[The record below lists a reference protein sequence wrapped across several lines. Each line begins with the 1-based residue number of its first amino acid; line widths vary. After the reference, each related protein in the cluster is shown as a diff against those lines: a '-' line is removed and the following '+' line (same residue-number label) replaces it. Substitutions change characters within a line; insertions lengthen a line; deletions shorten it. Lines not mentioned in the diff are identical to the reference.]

1 MQDILITPQPLLTS
15 GEPSIV
21 FTASGDVSPITLN
34 VISGVSPISG
44 VSQAGSGITSLSFEG
59 TQGQL
64 FSIIDNLSSGTL
76 FSVSD
81 IAGLPFME
89 IDASGDIKL
98 AQFGNTVTTY
108 KPIQFSNTGIP
119 THQEGMLFYD
129 DDNKALAYYNEEAD
143 VTLQIGQEQ
152 FLRSRNTTGATIT
165 NGSIVIITG
174 AHGNVAPTI
183 SGAIATS
190 ESASQVIGVA
200 THNIEDNSFG
210 YVTTYGIVRDVDTSA
225 FSDGDEIFLSSTS
238 VGSGTPIVPPLP
250 NYKVSIGH
258 VIRSHAT
265 AGSMLV
271 QVKSPKLAGGDTKSE
286 YPVYVSGIPFV
297 TASGN
302 GGDSAVLGYD
312 SDFNWDSGNSR
323 LGIGTATP
331 EAKLDI
337 TSNTTSDQAPRTI
350 LSITGK
356 TGSGTNWSGTD
367 VEAGYTHTDG
377 SADPLVTNITPINNK
392 IYVIVYTISGL
403 SAGRFDFI
411 DFGGVRK
418 NVYNGSNGTYTISL
432 KAENST
438 DPLELTPRSDF
449 AGTVSIDSI
458 TSVEPREAIVSIRTS
473 DGTIANEIRAGVS
486 ESQPSNS
493 IYIGYEAGQSA
504 SGVGS
509 PSNTAVG
516 RLALRSNV
524 LGGYNT
530 VFGYL
535 SATECTQ
542 NSYLTL
548 VGHRVLPYFRSNSTN
563 VYNTAIGTN
572 IAWGSSFTGLS
583 NILIGNNIFSN
594 TATTASNNI
603 AIGLSSMYVA
613 TTASNNISV
622 GNSSL
627 RNHTTGNQNVALGDS
642 AGRNDGSNTSLTV
655 TNNSVFIGYNTKASG
670 DSQTNQIVI
679 GHQAVGNGSN
689 SVTLG
694 NTSITKTILNGD
706 VGIDT
711 ISPGAKLHAVA
722 TSATDV
728 GVIVEGAAAQTANLT
743 EWRTSA
749 GDVLTSIDNDGN
761 VDISGILRCNDIGVT
776 TGTLSINAGN
786 GSPVYFKFNNTVEYV
801 LNAASFR
808 PNNLA
813 KDLGT
818 DTYRW
823 TNLYTK
829 NIYASGT
836 ITNPK
841 GEYNAESFGL
851 LAEAAA
857 SGVAF
862 GYDAEATGTRSTA
875 IGYLT
880 RATTDSVSVGM
891 RSTSKFRSTSIGPQ
905 AGVSILGGQYTD
917 LMGYSAGNGSPLLS
931 SSVGVGGFSLNSAS
945 GTGLTAFGFRSLTRA
960 SGNYNIAI
968 GYEAGQ
974 DVVGTGNIT
983 ICHRDSKNTIGTN
996 DAKLNINDMIKG
1008 DFNAGTLGINT
1019 DYNPG
1024 ATLHAIAAN
1033 TTDVVGL
1040 FEGVAGQSANVLEVK
1055 DSDGNTDFS
1064 VTAGGTTNARGL
1076 VLTNA
1081 ITLNTGYYIQWGGGN
1096 NRIRGFSGGV
1106 GGGRIELI
1114 AGANDGEG
1122 GEEIP
1127 LVARGDGRGGKG
1139 AVIMGQNRDTD
1150 YHLEVVG
1157 SGSFDGV
1164 NISGALTFPIQED
1177 IGAGDQDFMIK
1188 YDPSF
1193 QAAGGT
1199 GAVARISTNMSA
1211 SGAVTPIHIIA
1222 GTSGNVNYNGLK
1234 VFENNINIYSDIYP
1248 QSSFS
1253 SNNPSFGTST
1263 NPFYK
1268 GHVSEFIVGNYFSQ
1282 ATLVGD
1288 GQNKLG
1294 LRNGTNAQTFNLY
1307 NTYTSA
1313 SNYARLQILGDGTDY
1328 VIKAANAGASSQG
1341 NTILRAGAATTI
1353 PSVIQGAASQS
1364 ASLTEWQNSS
1374 SDVLTQVDAT
1384 GSISTA
1390 APTYIYTSGALGDA
1404 DYNRIKIYNMSI
1416 S

>member
-190 ESASQVIGVA
+190 ESASQAIGVA

-516 RLALRSNV
+516 RLALSSNV
-524 LGGYNT
+524 QGGYNT

-535 SATECTQ
+535 NATICTQ
-542 NSYLTL
+542 NSYMTL
-548 VGHRVLPYFRSNSTN
+548 VGHNMLPYFRSPSTN

-572 IAWGSSFTGLS
+572 IAYGTSFTGMS
-583 NILIGNNIFSN
+583 NTLIGNSILSN

-603 AIGLSSMYVA
+603 AMGLYTMYVA
-613 TTASNNISV
+613 TTASNNVSI
-622 GNSSL
+622 GNQSL

-642 AGRNDGSNTSLTV
+642 AGKYYGSNSNLTV

-694 NTSITKTILNGD
+694 NTSITKTVLNGD
-706 VGIDT
+706 VGINT

-722 TSATDV
+722 
-728 GVIVEGAAAQTANLT
+728 
-743 EWRTSA
+743 
-749 GDVLTSIDNDGN
+749 
-761 VDISGILRCNDIGVT
+761 
-776 TGTLSINAGN
+776 
-786 GSPVYFKFNNTVEYV
+786 
-801 LNAASFR
+801 AS
-808 PNNLA
+808 
-813 KDLGT
+813 
-818 DTYRW
+818 
-823 TNLYTK
+823 
-829 NIYASGT
+829 
-836 ITNPK
+836 
-841 GEYNAESFGL
+841 
-851 LAEAAA
+851 
-857 SGVAF
+857 
-862 GYDAEATGTRSTA
+862 
-875 IGYLT
+875 
-880 RATTDSVSVGM
+880 
-891 RSTSKFRSTSIGPQ
+891 
-905 AGVSILGGQYTD
+905 
-917 LMGYSAGNGSPLLS
+917 
-931 SSVGVGGFSLNSAS
+931 
-945 GTGLTAFGFRSLTRA
+945 
-960 SGNYNIAI
+960 
-968 GYEAGQ
+968 
-974 DVVGTGNIT
+974 
-983 ICHRDSKNTIGTN
+983 
-996 DAKLNINDMIKG
+996 
-1008 DFNAGTLGINT
+1008 
-1019 DYNPG
+1019 
-1024 ATLHAIAAN
+1024 

-1040 FEGVAGQSANVLEVK
+1040 FEGAAGQSANVLEVK
-1055 DSDGNTDFS
+1055 DSAGNTDFCVDAVGRTNVDFLGVARA
-1064 VTAGGTTNARGL
+1064 VTL
-1076 VLTNA
+1076 QSS
-1081 ITLNTGYYIQWGGGN
+1081 YYVEWGGGN
-1096 NRIRGFSGGV
+1096 NRIRGYSGGV

-1328 VIKAANAGASSQG
+1328 VIQAANAGAGSQG
-1341 NTILRAGAATTI
+1341 NTILRAGSATTT

-1364 ASLTEWQNSS
+1364 ANLTEWRDSAGDVLSYTDNSGVFYRNIRSSGTDTEHVWYGKPFSSNVVQAVWRDFTDGTEYAATGNLRFGMWSNSARTSSTWYQVSANSHRFEITNGLRALLTSAQFDINTHITPYTQNTWDVGTAVDRWRTVYTRNLNVSGVATFLSDGTSNDSILLLNYDTGSSAAPILTFKRDSS
-1374 SDVLTQVDAT
+1374 SPDNGDYLGQIKFKGENDADQEIVYAKITGKISDVTDAT
-1384 GSISTA
+1384 EDGLIETMVKSDGANLIVSRQTGSALKLINGVGLESDGPITA
-1390 APTYIYTSGALGDA
+1390 GGSGIPASEPITGASGVVNMMVINSGDYEGITPDA
-1404 DYNRIKIYNMSI
+1404 NTLYFIVDP
-1416 S
+1416 